1 MSPADRDALDANTAA
16 LRSHDQAMRMALP
29 VLMAGLPQ
37 LWDAKALRARW
48 NMGINHLPAFLH
60 EYAGYRGAS
69 GKPVSIPVEVVL
81 RLDPIAKR
89 VNGSV
94 PADAAQDAA

>member
-1 MSPADRDALDANTAA
+1 MAGRAA
-16 LRSHDQAMRMALP
+16 SNDPHRRNLGRP
-29 VLMAGLPQ
+29 AGLPQ